1 MNDPTLIDARAPRF
15 AAWITTVVLAAV
27 LLTHSATLLALQ
39 AVVFA
44 LGAAGRSPYGALW
57 KRIPKS
63 PPTELEAPKPPQFA
77 QLVGLGF
84 AVVGVLGFLA
94 WTPLGVIATAAAL
107 AAAFLNAAFC
117 FCLGCEI
124 YLLIKRSTNKGVTA

>member
-1 MNDPTLIDARAPRF
+1 MIDARAPRF
-15 AAWITTVVLAAV
+15 AAWITTAVLAVV
-27 LLTHSATLLALQ
+27 LLTGSGALLAAQ

-44 LGAAGRSPYGALW
+44 LGAKGLSPYTAIW
-57 KRIPKS
+57 KRLPKS
-63 PPTELEAPKPPQFA
+63 PPSELEDPRPVRFA

-84 AVVGVLGFLA
+84 AIVGTIGFLI

-107 AAAFLNAAFC
+107 AAAFLNAAFG

-124 YLLIKRSTNKGVTA
+124 YLLVKRSTNEGVTA

>member
-1 MNDPTLIDARAPRF
+1 MLDARGPRV
-15 AAWITTVVLAAV
+15 AAWITTGVLAVV

-44 LGAAGRSPYGALW
+44 LGATGRSPYAAIW

-63 PPTELEAPKPPQFA
+63 PPGELEAKEPPQFA

-84 AVVGVLGFLA
+84 AVVGALGFLT
-94 WTPLGVIATAAAL
+94 WTPLGVIATA
-107 AAAFLNAAFC
+107 
-117 FCLGCEI
+117 
-124 YLLIKRSTNKGVTA
+124 V

>member
-1 MNDPTLIDARAPRF
+1 MIDPRGARF
-15 AAWITTVVLAAV
+15 GAWITTVVLAIV

-44 LGAAGRSPYGALW
+44 LGARGQSPYAKLW
-57 KRIPKS
+57 QRIPKS
-63 PPTELEAPKPPQFA
+63 PPSELEDARPPQCA

-84 AVVGVLGFLA
+84 AVVGVLGYITGA
-94 WTPLGVIATAAAL
+94 TALGTIATAAAL
-107 AAAFLNAAFC
+107 AAAFLNAAFG

-124 YLLIKRSTNKGVTA
+124 YLFTKRIKGARI

>member
-1 MNDPTLIDARAPRF
+1 MIDPRGPRF
-15 AAWITTVVLAAV
+15 AAWITTVVLAIV

-44 LGAAGRSPYGALW
+44 LGATGNSPYARIW
-57 KRIPKS
+57 KLIPKQ
-63 PPTELEAPKPPQFA
+63 PPTELEDKRPPQFA

-84 AVVGVLGFLA
+84 AVVGVLGYVTGA
-94 WTPLGVIATAAAL
+94 TALGTTATAAAL
-107 AAAFLNAAFC
+107 AAAFLNAAFG

-124 YLLIKRSTNKGVTA
+124 YLFTKRIKGARI